1 MITFVTINHTRLRK
15 CWFCFNA
22 YMDFII
28 KFAMVDTIG
37 KYGIPYH
44 MVVGTLGINCLKY
57 VMKLCVFCKF
67 VVVARMLK

>member
-1 MITFVTINHTRLRK
+1 
-15 CWFCFNA
+15 
-22 YMDFII
+22 MDFII